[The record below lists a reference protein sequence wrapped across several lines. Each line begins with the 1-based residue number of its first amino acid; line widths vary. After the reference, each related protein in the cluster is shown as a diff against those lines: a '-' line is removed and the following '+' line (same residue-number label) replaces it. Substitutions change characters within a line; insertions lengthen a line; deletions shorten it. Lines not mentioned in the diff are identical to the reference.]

1 MIAATKQT
9 HTGLDISEELMIIP
23 ALLLVLLNIFFFQE
37 RSHSIYTINL
47 IICTL
52 GFLFLSKY
60 YDYYDSQPNSTILS
74 IVFFYVNHQMLRS
87 IVVMF
92 NKEADQFV
100 NISFPEV
107 NIKHLTNDLMTNMK
121 NEQGRKDEGR
131 DRFRVGDPKIRDAI
145 YDNSMQVTVDKKRR
159 PEI

>member
-9 HTGLDISEELMIIP
+9 HIGLDITEELMIIP
-23 ALLLVLLNIFFFQE
+23 ALLLVLFNMLFFQE

-60 YDYYDSQPNSTILS
+60 YDYYDSQANSTILS

-92 NKEADQFV
+92 NKEAD
-100 NISFPEV
+100 
-107 NIKHLTNDLMTNMK
+107 
-121 NEQGRKDEGR
+121 
-131 DRFRVGDPKIRDAI
+131 
-145 YDNSMQVTVDKKRR
+145 
-159 PEI
+159 